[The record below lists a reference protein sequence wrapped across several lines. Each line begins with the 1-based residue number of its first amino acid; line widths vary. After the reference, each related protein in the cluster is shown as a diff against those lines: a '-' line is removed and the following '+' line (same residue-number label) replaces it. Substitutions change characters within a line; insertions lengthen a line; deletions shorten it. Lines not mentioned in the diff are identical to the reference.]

1 MKRFFRGGL
10 ISLFILLFLFGSI
23 TIQTVIQTQTNGRLI
38 NYVGIVRGASQR
50 LIKLELSGQPDDDM
64 IAYLD
69 SILLELQG
77 GEATYGL
84 PSPDDPAYQ
93 RDLAKLELMWSQVK
107 DEISAYR
114 SGSADSSRL
123 LSLSEDFFEQANH
136 TVFSADAYSARQMRF
151 LLTGCLVMMG
161 VMSLT
166 WIFILW
172 ANSKNLLKL
181 EVQNEQL
188 NDLASRDTLTGVYL
202 FSAFKEKA
210 QQLLDTRPEKFAV
223 VYTDFSD
230 FKYINDVFGYDYGD
244 LLLSQYGKLLLKGLH
259 EYELCGRVS
268 ADNFVLLLHYNEK
281 SEIAARQADADYEIL
296 RFMHTAHDGQM
307 LPTNCGICCIEDVI
321 ESLTIDGLL
330 DRANFARKTVKTG
343 NKQNYVYYD
352 ESIRSHLREEKD
364 IENRMLTALATKIN
378 TS

>member
-161 VMSLT
+161 V
-166 WIFILW
+166 I
-172 ANSKNLLKL
+172 
-181 EVQNEQL
+181 
-188 NDLASRDTLTGVYL
+188 
-202 FSAFKEKA
+202 
-210 QQLLDTRPEKFAV
+210 
-223 VYTDFSD
+223 
-230 FKYINDVFGYDYGD
+230 
-244 LLLSQYGKLLLKGLH
+244 
-259 EYELCGRVS
+259 
-268 ADNFVLLLHYNEK
+268 
-281 SEIAARQADADYEIL
+281 
-296 RFMHTAHDGQM
+296 
-307 LPTNCGICCIEDVI
+307 GI
-321 ESLTIDGLL
+321 SG
-330 DRANFARKTVKTG
+330 TG
-343 NKQNYVYYD
+343 N
-352 ESIRSHLREEKD
+352 RAGR
-364 IENRMLTALATKIN
+364 
-378 TS
+378 

>member
-23 TIQTVIQTQTNGRLI
+23 TIQTVLQTQTNGRLI

-50 LIKLELSGQPDDDM
+50 LIKLELSGQPGDDM

-93 RDLAKLELMWSQVK
+93 RDLAKLELMWGQVK

-181 EVQNEQL
+181 EVQ
-188 NDLASRDTLTGVYL
+188 
-202 FSAFKEKA
+202 
-210 QQLLDTRPEKFAV
+210 
-223 VYTDFSD
+223 
-230 FKYINDVFGYDYGD
+230 
-244 LLLSQYGKLLLKGLH
+244 
-259 EYELCGRVS
+259 
-268 ADNFVLLLHYNEK
+268 
-281 SEIAARQADADYEIL
+281 
-296 RFMHTAHDGQM
+296 
-307 LPTNCGICCIEDVI
+307 
-321 ESLTIDGLL
+321 
-330 DRANFARKTVKTG
+330 
-343 NKQNYVYYD
+343 
-352 ESIRSHLREEKD
+352 
-364 IENRMLTALATKIN
+364 
-378 TS
+378 